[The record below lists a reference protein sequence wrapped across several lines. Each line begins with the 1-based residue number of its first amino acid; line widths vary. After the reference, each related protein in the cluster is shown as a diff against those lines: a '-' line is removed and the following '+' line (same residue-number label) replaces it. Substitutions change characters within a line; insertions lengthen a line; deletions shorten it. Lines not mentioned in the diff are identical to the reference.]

1 MCCAP
6 AFARIDAA
14 NTSRT
19 QGFPLTPT
27 TSGRLLIE
35 GWRFIHHSYALVA
48 QSHCLCLL
56 DRPEITLRFRDLPY
70 YYDTWR
76 RTRAIFSSFDEE
88 RLAAIAS
95 PEAQFRPDAT
105 LSMRAERPDFSA
117 PEHGRKFVFGTP
129 EHRVLLAQNTGA
141 IRSAHDVAETV
152 DVITPSRWT
161 ALAYHRFGFPADR
174 VHVVPHGIDPRI
186 VQPDATSRSASRK
199 ALGVSH
205 CFVFMSVGAMT
216 PNKGI
221 DLLLRAFDEVARA
234 EPDAWLLLK
243 GADGLYPSKEFL
255 RASMMELPSDAR
267 ERVARR
273 LIYRGETY
281 SSRNMAAF
289 MRAADCY
296 VAPYRAEGFNMPVL
310 EAAASGV
317 AVICTAGGP
326 TDEFTQP
333 SFAARI
339 RSHIV
344 PQPLSPTQTGEALAP
359 DLGHLIEL
367 MRDAAA
373 DRVTTQ
379 QRGATAAQYVAQRLT
394 WDAVTERLLNAMFP
408 GRNPQG

>member
-1 MCCAP
+1 M
-6 AFARIDAA
+6 
-14 NTSRT
+14 
-19 QGFPLTPT
+19 
-27 TSGRLLIE
+27 
-35 GWRFIHHSYALVA
+35 A

-76 RTRAIFSSFDEE
+76 RTRAIFSSSDEE

-95 PEAQFRPDAT
+95 PEAHFRPDAT
-105 LSMRAERPDFSA
+105 FSMRAERPDFSA

-129 EHRVLLAQNTGA
+129 EYRVLLAQNTGA
-141 IRSAHDVAETV
+141 IQSAREVAETV

-161 ALAYHRFGFPADR
+161 ALASERFGFPHDR

-186 VQPDATSRSASRK
+186 VRPDGASRSASRK
-199 ALGVSH
+199 ALEVSDR
-205 CFVFMSVGAMT
+205 FVFMSVGAMT

-221 DLLLRAFDEVARA
+221 DLLLRAFDEVART

-243 GADGLYPSKEFL
+243 GADGLYPSKEL
-255 RASMMELPSDAR
+255 LQASMMELPTAAR
-267 ERVARR
+267 ERVASR

-289 MRAADCY
+289 MRAGDCY

-310 EAAASGV
+310 EAAASGI

-326 TDEFTQP
+326 TDEFTLP

-344 PQPLSPTQTGEALAP
+344 PQPLGPTQTGEALSP

-367 MRDAAA
+367 MREAAA
-373 DRVTTQ
+373 DRATTQ
-379 QRGATAAQYVAQRLT
+379 QRGAAAAQYVAQRLT
-394 WDAVTERLLNAMFP
+394 WDAVTEQLLDALFP
-408 GRNPQG
+408 SSKAQG